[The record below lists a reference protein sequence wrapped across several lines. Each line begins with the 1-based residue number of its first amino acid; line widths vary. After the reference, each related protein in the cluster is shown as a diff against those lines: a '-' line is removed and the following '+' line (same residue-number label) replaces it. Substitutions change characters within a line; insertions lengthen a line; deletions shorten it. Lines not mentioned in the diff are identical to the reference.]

1 MKDLFLGA
9 SVHSKDSMCFGGIEW
24 GGGIPRGK
32 KRFQEL
38 IGYSRKTFFLQET
51 EAEHL
56 LKGDAI

>member
-1 MKDLFLGA
+1 MKDLFLDA
-9 SVHSKDSMCFGGIEW
+9 SVHSKDSMCFGDGW
-24 GGGIPRGK
+24 GGEIPRG